1 MLYLVQFEV
10 LEVPSIP
17 REDFLD
23 LIKREWEYFLR
34 FQRKGKVL
42 AGGSLAGR
50 RGAVAI
56 FDVED
61 NDEIEDIISNL
72 PLFAYL
78 NRIEV
83 TPLIDIEKAL
93 ADTKR
98 MLRVTKSVKDRK

>member
-1 MLYLVQFEV
+1 MLYLVQFEI
-10 LEVPSIP
+10 LQVPSIP

-23 LIKREWEYFLR
+23 LLKREWEYFLR

-50 RGAVAI
+50 RGAVAV

-72 PLFAYL
+72 PLFAYI

-83 TPLIDIEKAL
+83 TPLIGIEKAL
-93 ADTKR
+93 ADTQR
-98 MLRVTKSVKDRK
+98 MLRVTKSVKNK